1 MPVSQTVGILLA
13 SDHESLRRMSDTL
26 HYPKGIAYIIA
37 TEAAERFSYYG
48 MRSILTVFLV
58 SQFFNSG
65 HDPALQATAEAAAN
79 ERTHLFVSL
88 AYFMPVVGAL
98 LADGLF
104 GRYRVILAL
113 SLVYCLGHLC
123 LALFDQDI
131 DGFSFGLL
139 LLAIGAGGIK
149 ANVSAF
155 VGSQFEGRLDG
166 LGRSDLMTRAY
177 GWFYFSINIGAV
189 VSMASVPW
197 LLEHLGPRVAFGVPG
212 LFMLLATFVFWRGRR
227 HYRHEPLPALRLKQR
242 NWRQLAQDLRASL
255 RVLLVFA
262 FIPAFWALWDQ
273 SQSEWVLQAGK
284 LDLGLLPGVTLLP
297 AQVQLSNPVF
307 VLLLIPLFSYRI
319 YPFVRSLGLEPT
331 PLRRIGAGLFM
342 TALSFVVIAWLQGL
356 IDAGH
361 RPSVWWQI
369 LAYAILTVGEV
380 MVYITGLEYA
390 YTQAPVRLKSVLTA
404 AWLLTVS
411 IGNLVVSL
419 INGSIVDGGF
429 FAQFTGAAYYWL
441 FVKIMLAVTL
451 GFVLTTSWLAR
462 RDARRGAGPAGG
474 PV

>member
-1 MPVSQTVGILLA
+1 
-13 SDHESLRRMSDTL
+13 MSDTL
-26 HYPKGIAYIIA
+26 RYPKGISYIIA

-58 SQFFNSG
+58 SQFFNPG

-88 AYFMPVVGAL
+88 AYFMPVIGAL

-123 LALFDQDI
+123 LALFDSNLDVF
-131 DGFSFGLL
+131 GFGLL

-155 VGSQFEGRLDG
+155 VGSQFEGQLDRP
-166 LGRSDLMTRAY
+166 GRPDLMAKAY

-189 VSMASVPW
+189 VSMATVPW
-197 LLEHLGPRVAFGVPG
+197 LLERHGPHVAFGVPG
-212 LFMLLATFVFWRGRR
+212 LFMLMATILFWAGRK
-227 HYRHEPLPALRLKQR
+227 HYRHEPRP
-242 NWRQLAQDLRASL
+242 QLQFSRERWQQFCADLRVAA

-284 LDLGLLPGVTLLP
+284 LDLTLLPGVTLLP
-297 AQVQLSNPVF
+297 AQVQLSNPIF
-307 VLLLIPLFSYRI
+307 VLALIPVFTYRI

-331 PLRRIGAGLFM
+331 PLRRIGTGLLV
-342 TALSFVVIAWLQGL
+342 TALAFVVIAWLQGL
-356 IDAGH
+356 VDAGLK
-361 RPSVWWQI
+361 PSVWWQI
-369 LAYAILTVGEV
+369 LAYFILTVGEV

-390 YTQAPVRLKSVLTA
+390 YTQAPARLKSLLTA

-411 IGNLVVSL
+411 VGNLFVSL

-429 FAQFTGAAYYWL
+429 FAQFTGASYYWL
-441 FVKIMLAVTL
+441 FVKIMLVVTL
-451 GFVLTTSWLAR
+451 GFVITTAWLAR
-462 RDARRGAGPAGG
+462 QDARSVA
-474 PV
+474 

>member
-1 MPVSQTVGILLA
+1 MGQSP
-13 SDHESLRRMSDTL
+13 R
-26 HYPKGIAYIIA
+26 YPKGVAYIVA

-58 SQFFNSG
+58 SQFFNPTL
-65 HDPALQATAEAAAN
+65 DPALQAGAEAAAN

-88 AYFMPVVGAL
+88 AYFMPVIGAI
-98 LADGLF
+98 LADGFF

-113 SLVYCLGHLC
+113 SLLYCLGHLC
-123 LALFDQDI
+123 LALFDDSL
-131 DGFSFGLL
+131 DGFTLGLL
-139 LLAIGAGGIK
+139 LLAMGAGGIK

-155 VGSQFEGRLDG
+155 VGSQFEGRLDA
-166 LGRSDLMTRAY
+166 LGRSDLMSRAY

-189 VSMASVPW
+189 LSMATVPW
-197 LLEHLGPRVAFGVPG
+197 LLEHMGPKVAFGVPG
-212 LFMLLATFVFWRGRR
+212 LFMLLATLLFWRGRR
-227 HYRHEPLPALRLKQR
+227 HYVHEPAPTLRLSQR
-242 NWRQLAQDLRASL
+242 NWAQLFADLRSSL

-284 LDLGLLPGVTLLP
+284 LDLTLFPGVTLLP

-307 VLLLIPLFSYRI
+307 VLLLIPLFTYRV

-331 PLRRIGAGLFM
+331 PLRRIGAGLLL
-342 TALSFVVIAWLQGL
+342 TALSFVIIAWLQEAV
-356 IDAGH
+356 DAGL

-369 LAYAILTVGEV
+369 LAYLVLTMGEV

-390 YTQAPVRLKSVLTA
+390 YTQAPARLKSVLTA

-411 IGNLVVSL
+411 IGNLAVSL

-441 FVKIMLAVTL
+441 FVKIMLVVTA
-451 GFVLTTSWLAR
+451 GFILTSAWLAR
-462 RDARRGAGPAGG
+462 HDARRLS
-474 PV
+474 

>member
-1 MPVSQTVGILLA
+1 M
-13 SDHESLRRMSDTL
+13 SDSLR
-26 HYPKGIAYIIA
+26 YPKGIAYIIA

-48 MRSILTVFLV
+48 MRSILTLYLV
-58 SQFFNSG
+58 AQFFNPG
-65 HDPALQATAEAAAN
+65 HDPALQAAAEAAAN
-79 ERTHLFVSL
+79 EKTHLFVSL
-88 AYFMPVVGAL
+88 AYFMPVIGAV
-98 LADGLF
+98 LADALF
-104 GRYRVILAL
+104 GRYRVILVL

-123 LALFDQDI
+123 LAVFDDHL

-139 LLAIGAGGIK
+139 LLAMGAGGIK

-155 VGSQFEGRLDG
+155 VGSQFEGRLEQPG
-166 LGRSDLMTRAY
+166 QPDLMAKAY

-197 LLEHLGPRVAFGVPG
+197 LLEHMGPRVAFGVPG

-227 HYRHEPLPALRLKQR
+227 HYRHEPLPTLRFTRQR
-242 NWRQLAQDLRASL
+242 WQQLRSDLRAAA

-284 LDLGLLPGVTLLP
+284 LDLELLPGLSLLP
-297 AQVQLSNPVF
+297 AQVQLSNPLL
-307 VLLLIPLFSYRI
+307 VLLLIPLFTYRV
-319 YPFVRSLGLEPT
+319 YPFMRSLGLEPT
-331 PLRRIGAGLFM
+331 PLRRIGTGLLV
-342 TALSFVVIAWLQGL
+342 TALSFVVIAWIQGL
-356 IDAGH
+356 VDAGH
-361 RPSVWWQI
+361 RPSVWWQL

-390 YTQAPVRLKSVLTA
+390 YTQAPARLKSLLTA

-411 IGNLVVSL
+411 IGNLAVSL

-429 FAQFTGAAYYWL
+429 FAQFSGAAYYWL

-451 GFVLTTSWLAR
+451 GFAVTTAWLAR
-462 RDARRGAGPAGG
+462 RDARRDSGT
-474 PV
+474 